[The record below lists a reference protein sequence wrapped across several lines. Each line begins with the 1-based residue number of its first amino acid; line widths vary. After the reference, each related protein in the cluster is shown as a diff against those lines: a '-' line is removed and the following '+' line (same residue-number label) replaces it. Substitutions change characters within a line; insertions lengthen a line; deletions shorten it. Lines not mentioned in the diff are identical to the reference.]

1 MANASKSSTFIV
13 SKNGQKT
20 HHPEPKKAA
29 GDVQDVNLLEK
40 PLLENTDVFAEKLLI
55 HHSINEKFHIHVEKF
70 AENLSNTIA
79 TTIIVLVKEFVPTNV
94 LNYVIQDLVRLV

>member
-79 TTIIVLVKEFVPTNV
+79 TTIIVLVKESVPTNV